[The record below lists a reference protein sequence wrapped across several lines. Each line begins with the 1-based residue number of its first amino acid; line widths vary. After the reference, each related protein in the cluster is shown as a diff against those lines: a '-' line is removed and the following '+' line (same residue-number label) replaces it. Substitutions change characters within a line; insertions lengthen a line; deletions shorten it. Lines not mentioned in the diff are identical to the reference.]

1 MNYKISQYGE
11 SAVLIQFNKEIS
23 IGVHQEVRVVYEG
36 LRKQAFKGVKAVIP
50 AYNSITLLY
59 ESALLNLKGIK
70 SIVKEVIQN
79 FDLNLLS
86 SYQIEIPV
94 CYDPS
99 FAIDKEAVL
108 NETKL
113 SWEEIVS
120 IHSSPQYLVYMLGFV
135 PGFLY
140 LGGLDERLFIP
151 RLDEPR
157 LKVESGSI
165 GLASNQTGIYPMA
178 ISGGWK
184 IIGRTPIDLLE
195 LSKTVK
201 IEMGD
206 FVKFFPITKDQFKLN
221 KYQPKRMLIHGN

>member
-1 MNYKISQYGE
+1 MNYNISQYGD
-11 SAVLIQFNKEIS
+11 SAVLIQFKNEIS
-23 IGVHQEVRVVYEG
+23 YEVHYEVRRLYEG

-59 ESALLNLKGIK
+59 ESTLLNLKGIK
-70 SIVKEVIQN
+70 SIVKEVMQN
-79 FDLNLLS
+79 IDYNSLS
-86 SYQIEIPV
+86 SYQIEIPI
-94 CYDPS
+94 CYESS
-99 FAIDKEAVL
+99 FAIDKETVL
-108 NETKL
+108 NQTKL
-113 SWEEIVS
+113 SWEEVVS
-120 IHSSPQYLVYMLGFV
+120 IHSSSQYLVYMLGFV

-165 GLASNQTGIYPMA
+165 GLASNQTGVYPMA
-178 ISGGWK
+178 ISGGWQ
-184 IIGRTPIDLLE
+184 IIGRTPVDLLE

-206 FVKFFPITKDQFKLN
+206 FVKFFPITSDEYKLN